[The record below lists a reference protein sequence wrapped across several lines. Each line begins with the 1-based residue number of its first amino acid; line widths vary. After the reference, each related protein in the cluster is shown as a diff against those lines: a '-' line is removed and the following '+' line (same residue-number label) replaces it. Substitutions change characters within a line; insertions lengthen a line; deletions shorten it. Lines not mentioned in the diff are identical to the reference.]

1 MGEFLRN
8 IETEVSIIDLSF
20 LLNAVRESNQNLR
33 ESDQVAKE
41 ALVPSFDS
49 NREAQLYLKNLKQ
62 QYAMELEAVGLE
74 VESEQRVLGNGR
86 FQPSLGIYLNDRR
99 RFVSYLEKLK
109 AVGISKN
116 QADSLARILQV
127 WIQEVGKEVF
137 EEREL
142 SDGTIELL
150 GAGTEISRLCREIDP
165 EALTDLSHI
174 TKRLETYTEAAK
186 GKYLFEYIM
195 MSRLNMLKGIGP
207 AQWHLDMSP
216 ERYAER
222 WDKVLGIMRSL
233 DKKESAKEF
242 YAKQRK
248 RLKESL
254 EYALKEI
261 ANKPDFKQR
270 KELLDIAKA
279 ALEKLINLKNT

>member
-261 ANKPDFKQR
+261 ANKPDLKQR
-270 KELLDIAKA
+270 NELLDIAKR
-279 ALEKLINLKNT
+279 ALEKLMNLKNT

>member
-1 MGEFLRN
+1 M
-8 IETEVSIIDLSF
+8 
-20 LLNAVRESNQNLR
+20 
-33 ESDQVAKE
+33 
-41 ALVPSFDS
+41 
-49 NREAQLYLKNLKQ
+49 
-62 QYAMELEAVGLE
+62 
-74 VESEQRVLGNGR
+74 
-86 FQPSLGIYLNDRR
+86 
-99 RFVSYLEKLK
+99 
-109 AVGISKN
+109 
-116 QADSLARILQV
+116 QV